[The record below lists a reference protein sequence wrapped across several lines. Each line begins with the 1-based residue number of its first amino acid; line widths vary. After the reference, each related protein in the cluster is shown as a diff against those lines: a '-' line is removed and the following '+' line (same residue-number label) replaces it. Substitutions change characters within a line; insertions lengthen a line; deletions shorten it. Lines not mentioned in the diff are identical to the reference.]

1 MGGKVR
7 SRPFH
12 LESLLTTATDLLP
25 LALGYVA
32 TPVGLGAVALA
43 AARFVLPAP
52 RWTRRLERDV
62 ALLEAMRKA
71 DGVHPSGATLS
82 QTYLVD
88 AQAVRLA
95 RYQRDQSSLREAGV
109 AILFAGIVIG
119 YGFYVAW
126 AARVLLDPNG
136 EFDVAVALLLVA
148 AGLLATVVVVARLL
162 GGGHSKLPSYP
173 FVVRD
178 ELKR

>member
-1 MGGKVR
+1 
-7 SRPFH
+7 
-12 LESLLTTATDLLP
+12 
-25 LALGYVA
+25 
-32 TPVGLGAVALA
+32 
-43 AARFVLPAP
+43 
-52 RWTRRLERDV
+52 
-62 ALLEAMRKA
+62 MRKA

-162 GGGHSKLPSYP
+162 GGGHSKLLSYP

-178 ELKR
+178 ELKK